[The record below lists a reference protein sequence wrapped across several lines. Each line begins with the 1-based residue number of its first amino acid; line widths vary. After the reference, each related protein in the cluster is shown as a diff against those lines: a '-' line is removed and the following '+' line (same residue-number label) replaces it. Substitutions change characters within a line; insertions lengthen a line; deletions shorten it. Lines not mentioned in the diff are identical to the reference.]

1 MILRSILIFIILS
14 SQIFCISK
22 EELKKQIEDLLNVIP
37 ASTKVGLLIYNPIL
51 RDTIFQVN
59 HSLSMIPASNTKLFT
74 TAVALSNLGGDFK
87 ISTRIFTND
96 FNIKDGV
103 INGNLYI
110 KGFGNSTFSQ
120 YDLERMVNEIKL
132 NYQILRCKD
141 FR

>member
-37 ASTKVGLLIYNPIL
+37 ASLKVGLLIYNPIL

-59 HSLSMIPASNTKLFT
+59 HSMSMIPASNTKLFT

-96 FNIKDGV
+96 FNIKDRV
-103 INGNLYI
+103 IKGNLYS
-110 KGFGNSTFSQ
+110 KGVGNSPVLKF
-120 YDLERMVNEIKL
+120 DLERMVNEIKF
-132 NYQILRCKD
+132 K
-141 FR
+141 